1 MAKPN
6 NDYNLKQNELNSK
19 NNNNLGITS
28 FCNFRK
34 KGFTLI
40 EIMAIIIL
48 LSVISIIIYPV
59 INNTISKSEDDL
71 YDQQIEELVRL
82 SNAWVAGNAI
92 DLVPKEGFT
101 YDLTFEELA
110 TQGYIV
116 EKDIINPKTGE
127 VFPGCMKVTY
137 NSVDSNY
144 NVSYDE
150 ACEAETGDVTPI
162 INLVVDEG
170 VINSAGY
177 AVRDFNVRVSGS
189 NIASY
194 KYCTGTRE
202 CEPIVSVNGNSG
214 NIAITNEGITYVCVI
229 GKKGSK
235 TTKKLCK
242 SYKLDKSDF
251 VMGELVIDGTLGENG
266 WYTSDVKLSV
276 KDVEGVTSKLNINSI
291 TENTKGTEVILT
303 STSKSGKTGTKK
315 YTVKVDKTAPVAGTL
330 NVIGT
335 KGGNGWFLSDVVFIV
350 NNGSDNLSGH
360 ASTTSTHTSITS
372 NTTGTEVIVTTKD
385 KAGNRATRSY
395 VIKVNKSIPAAGELV
410 IDGTL
415 GDNGWY
421 TSDVN
426 LSVKDEVGVTSTL
439 NINKI
444 NYDTAG
450 TEIIMTSINNLTGAS
465 KTTKYTIKVDKTKPI
480 VGELVIS
487 GVKGDNDW
495 YKGNVTFSVKN
506 GSDSMSGHSKTT
518 SSITSITKDTKGT
531 KVVVTTKDKAGNTNT
546 KEYIVKMDKTAPVAG
561 TLTISGTKGSGD
573 WYLSDVT
580 FTINDG
586 SDATSGHAKTTSTHT
601 SVVGNTSGTVVT
613 VTTTDKAGNTA
624 TRKYTIKINKDAPTA
639 GKLVVDGTLGE
650 NGWYVSDVKLSVNDV
665 AGVTSTLNITKITSD
680 TAGTEVTMTSKNN
693 TTGAVNVT
701 KHTIKVDKTKPT
713 VGELVISGTK
723 GDNGW
728 YKSNVE
734 FSVKNGSD
742 SMSGHSKTTSSITSI
757 TKDTKG
763 TKVVVT
769 TKDKAG
775 NTNTKEYIVKM
786 DKTAPVAGTL
796 TISGTKGS
804 GDWYLSDVTFTIND
818 GSDATSGHAKTTS
831 THTSVTGNTS
841 GTKVVVT
848 TVDNAGNIATREYTI
863 KIDKNK
869 PAAGTLVIDGTLGEN
884 EWYTSDVKLSVNDP
898 TGVTSTLNVTEITGD
913 TAGTEVVMTSK
924 NNATGAVNVTKY
936 TVKIDKTKP
945 TVGELVIS
953 GTKGDNGWYKS
964 NVEFSVKNG
973 SDSMSGHAT
982 TTSSISSITKDTKGT
997 KVVVTTKDK
1006 AGNTSTKEY
1015 TVKMDKTAP
1024 IPGTLTISGTK
1035 GLGEWYLSDV
1045 TLTVNNGSDSTSGHA
1060 STTSTH
1066 TRVVG
1071 NTSGTEVTVTTKDNA
1086 GNIATRKYTIR
1097 IDKNEPT
1104 AGTLIIDGTLGE
1116 NGWYTSDVKL
1126 SASDVNGVTSTL
1138 NITEITSDTAG
1149 TEVVMTSKNNATGAV
1164 KVTKYTVKVD
1174 KTKPTVG
1181 ELVISGTKGNNG
1193 WYKSNVTFSVTNGSD
1208 SMSGHATTTSS
1219 ISSITTDTTGTKVV
1233 VTTKDKAG
1241 NTSTKEYTIK
1251 MDKTAPTAGTATFAG
1266 TLSNGWYTTNVSIGV
1281 MNGSD
1286 ATSGHASTTSNLTS
1300 ITYNTTSTMVIIT
1313 TIDNAGN
1320 SSTRT
1325 YTIKVDKNAPTITAK
1340 SSSFEI
1346 ETGTNNATS
1355 TYFNYSYSTSG
1366 GSISCNPSSTGSL
1379 SAGTHTITCTVTGGN
1394 KKTATATT
1402 TITIKVLPL
1411 AVDNS
1416 GANKPVL
1423 YTNMIPVVY
1432 DGTKWLYSDGTQ
1444 TNWYNYTDKQWAN
1457 AVVLNPGL
1465 TKTVGQEVTEEEVS
1479 LWYVWIPRYKYTIFN
1494 GNNEGVPE
1502 QLINVTFESGTNRT
1516 GTVTCTDNADG
1527 SETCSTITNGTSTY
1541 THPAF
1546 KFGNTEL
1553 TGFWVGKFEV
1563 SGSTSAITV
1572 KPNVTSLRSQTVSS
1586 FFTAIQ
1592 NVKTTYGI
1600 NNADSH
1606 MMKNMEWGAVAYLK
1620 QSKYGLGTTDIAV
1633 NTNSSFYTG
1642 GGQSDA
1648 YKTNAAQSTT
1658 GNIYGVYDMSGGA
1671 WEYVMGNMKNS
1682 SNSFYSSNAGFT
1694 TAPDAKYYDSY
1705 KYDSSS
1711 NTTHA
1716 RGKLGDATKETLAT
1730 FGSNAGGWYSDYA
1743 NFPYS
1748 SFSWFIRGGYYG
1760 NGAHAGVFFFIVNSG
1775 GYSSYYSA
1783 RAVLSAQ

>member
-6 NDYNLKQNELNSK
+6 NDYNLKQNDLNSK

-28 FCNFRK
+28 FCSFRK

-48 LSVISIIIYPV
+48 LSVISLIVYPI
-59 INNTISKSEDDL
+59 INNTISKSKDDL
-71 YDQQIEELVRL
+71 YNQQIEELVRL
-82 SNAWVAGNAI
+82 SNVWIAGNAI

-110 TQGYIV
+110 TKGYVV

-150 ACEAETGDVTPI
+150 TCEAETVDITPI

-177 AVRDFNVRVSGS
+177 AVRDFNVKVIGS

-214 NIAITNEGITYVCVI
+214 NIAITNEGTTYVCVI

-276 KDVEGVTSKLNINSI
+276 RDVEGVTSKLNINSI
-291 TENTKGTEVILT
+291 TENTKGTEIILT

-335 KGGNGWFLSDVVFIV
+335 KGGNGWYLSDVVFIV
-350 NNGSDNLSGH
+350 NNGSDDLSGH

-385 KAGNRATRSY
+385 NAGNTATRSY

-415 GDNGWY
+415 GENGWY

-444 NYDTAG
+444 DYDTAG

-465 KTTKYTIKVDKTKPI
+465 TTTKYTIKVDKTKPI

-495 YKGNVTFSVKN
+495 YKGDVTFSVKD

-561 TLTISGTKGSGD
+561 TLTISGTKGLGD

-586 SDATSGHAKTTSTHT
+586 SDATSGHATTTSTHT
-601 SVVGNTSGTVVT
+601 SVVGNTSGTEVI

-650 NGWYVSDVKLSVNDV
+650 NGWYTSNVKLSVNDV
-665 AGVTSTLNITKITSD
+665 AGVTSTLNITEITSD
-680 TAGTEVTMTSKNN
+680 TAGTEVVMTSKNN
-693 TTGAVNVT
+693 TTGAVSVT
-701 KHTIKVDKTKPT
+701 KYTVKIDKTKPT

-728 YKSNVE
+728 YKSNVT

-757 TKDTKG
+757 TKDTTG

-775 NTNTKEYIVKM
+775 NTATKTYTVM
-786 DKTAPVAGTL
+786 VDKTAPVAGTL
-796 TISGTKGS
+796 TISGTKGV
-804 GDWYLSDVTFTIND
+804 GDWYLSDVTLKVND
-818 GSDATSGHAKTTS
+818 GSDATSGHNSTTS
-831 THTSVTGNTS
+831 SHTSVTGNTS
-841 GTKVVVT
+841 GTKVTVT
-848 TVDNAGNIATREYTI
+848 TKDNAGNIATREYTI

-964 NVEFSVKNG
+964 NVTFSVKNG
-973 SDSMSGHAT
+973 SDSMSGHAS
-982 TTSSISSITKDTKGT
+982 TTSSISSITSDTKGT
-997 KVVVTTKDK
+997 KVVVTTKDM

-1086 GNIATRKYTIR
+1086 GNTATRKYTIR

-1138 NITEITSDTAG
+1138 NITEITSDTSG

-1164 KVTKYTVKVD
+1164 KVTNYTVKVD
-1174 KTKPTVG
+1174 KTKPTIG

-1193 WYKSNVTFSVTNGSD
+1193 WYKSNVTFSVKNGSD

-1219 ISSITTDTTGTKVV
+1219 ISSITSDTKGTKVTL
-1233 VTTKDKAG
+1233 TTKDNAG

-1266 TLSNGWYTTNVSIGV
+1266 TLSNGWYTSNVSIGV

-1286 ATSGHASTTSNLTS
+1286 ATSGHASTTSNVTS
-1300 ITYNTTSTMVIIT
+1300 ITYNTTSTVVIIT
-1313 TIDNAGN
+1313 TTDNAGN
-1320 SSTRT
+1320 SSTRS

-1340 SSSFEI
+1340 SSRFEI
-1346 ETGTNNATS
+1346 EPGTSNATS
-1355 TYFNYSYSTSG
+1355 TYFNYSYSKSG

-1379 SAGTHTITCTVTGGN
+1379 SAGTHTITCTATGGN

-1402 TITIKVLPL
+1402 TLVVKSSSVY
-1411 AVDNS
+1411 ADNS
-1416 GANKPVL
+1416 GANVPVL
-1423 YTNMIPVVY
+1423 YNNMVPIKYENNKWVVADTSQKWY
-1432 DGTKWLYSDGTQ
+1432 DYDAKE
-1444 TNWYNYTDKQWAN
+1444 WAN
-1457 AVVLNPGL
+1457 AVIL
-1465 TKTVGQEVTEEEVS
+1465 TDAIMQGAGYKSVGDEITEDEVAQ
-1479 LWYVWIPRYKYTIFN
+1479 WYVWIPRYKYTIFN
-1494 GNNEGVPE
+1494 VKGEVVKE
-1502 QLINVTFESGTNRT
+1502 QLIDVTFESGVSRT
-1516 GTVTCTDNADG
+1516 GTVTCSDNADG
-1527 SETCSTITNGTSTY
+1527 SETCIDSTNGSIKNGTSTY

-1563 SGSTSAITV
+1563 GGNLAANNLILTI
-1572 KPNVTSLRSQTVSS
+1572 PNVPSLRYLSI
-1586 FFTAIQ
+1586 FELFGLIQ
-1592 NVKTTYGI
+1592 Y
-1600 NNADSH
+1600 NNTEYFMTGADAH
-1606 MMKNMEWGAVAYLK
+1606 MIKNMEWGAVAYLK

-1633 NTNSSFYTG
+1633 NTSSSYYTG
-1642 GGQSDA
+1642 GGTANA
-1648 YKTNAAQSTT
+1648 YKTNVAQSTT

-1671 WEYVMGNMKNS
+1671 WDRVMGNYNDTIG
-1682 SNSFYSSNAGFT
+1682 NAIGNTEYSSMLAEI
-1694 TAPDAKYYDSY
+1694 YYD
-1705 KYDSSS
+1705 KYTS
-1711 NTTHA
+1711 T
-1716 RGKLGDATKETLAT
+1716 GKLGDATIETR
-1730 FGSNAGGWYSDYA
+1730 GWYGDYVL
-1743 NFPYS
+1743 FPNS
-1748 SFSWFIRGGYYG
+1748 SFPWFTRGGGFDYDSS
-1760 NGAHAGVFFFIVNSG
+1760 AGVFSFIYTDG
-1775 GYSSYYSA
+1775 GAYDDGTT
-1783 RAVLSAQ
+1783 RIVLSDLST

>member
-59 INNTISKSEDDL
+59 INNTISKSKDDL

-150 ACEAETGDVTPI
+150 TCEAETGDVTPI

-177 AVRDFNVRVSGS
+177 AVRDFNVKVLGS

-276 KDVEGVTSKLNINSI
+276 RDVEGVTSKLNINSI

-350 NNGSDNLSGH
+350 NDGSDNLSGH

-385 KAGNRATRSY
+385 KAGNTSTRSY

-415 GDNGWY
+415 GENGWY

-495 YKGNVTFSVKN
+495 YKGDVTFSVKN

-601 SVVGNTSGTVVT
+601 SVSGNTSGTVVT

-650 NGWYVSDVKLSVNDV
+650 NGWYVSDVKLSVQDV
-665 AGVTSTLNITKITSD
+665 TGVTSKLNITEITSD
-680 TAGTEVTMTSKNN
+680 TAGTEVTMTSKNS

-701 KHTIKVDKTKPT
+701 KHTI
-713 VGELVISGTK
+713 
-723 GDNGW
+723 
-728 YKSNVE
+728 
-734 FSVKNGSD
+734 
-742 SMSGHSKTTSSITSI
+742 
-757 TKDTKG
+757 
-763 TKVVVT
+763 
-769 TKDKAG
+769 
-775 NTNTKEYIVKM
+775 
-786 DKTAPVAGTL
+786 
-796 TISGTKGS
+796 
-804 GDWYLSDVTFTIND
+804 
-818 GSDATSGHAKTTS
+818 
-831 THTSVTGNTS
+831 
-841 GTKVVVT
+841 
-848 TVDNAGNIATREYTI
+848 
-863 KIDKNK
+863 
-869 PAAGTLVIDGTLGEN
+869 
-884 EWYTSDVKLSVNDP
+884 
-898 TGVTSTLNVTEITGD
+898 
-913 TAGTEVVMTSK
+913 
-924 NNATGAVNVTKY
+924 
-936 TVKIDKTKP
+936 
-945 TVGELVIS
+945 
-953 GTKGDNGWYKS
+953 
-964 NVEFSVKNG
+964 
-973 SDSMSGHAT
+973 
-982 TTSSISSITKDTKGT
+982 
-997 KVVVTTKDK
+997 
-1006 AGNTSTKEY
+1006 
-1015 TVKMDKTAP
+1015 
-1024 IPGTLTISGTK
+1024 
-1035 GLGEWYLSDV
+1035 
-1045 TLTVNNGSDSTSGHA
+1045 
-1060 STTSTH
+1060 
-1066 TRVVG
+1066 
-1071 NTSGTEVTVTTKDNA
+1071 
-1086 GNIATRKYTIR
+1086 
-1097 IDKNEPT
+1097 
-1104 AGTLIIDGTLGE
+1104 
-1116 NGWYTSDVKL
+1116 
-1126 SASDVNGVTSTL
+1126 
-1138 NITEITSDTAG
+1138 
-1149 TEVVMTSKNNATGAV
+1149 
-1164 KVTKYTVKVD
+1164 KVD

-1193 WYKSNVTFSVTNGSD
+1193 WYKSNVTFSVKNGSD
-1208 SMSGHATTTSS
+1208 ALSGHSSTASS
-1219 ISSITTDTTGTKVV
+1219 ISSITTNTKGTNVV

-1241 NTSTKEYTIK
+1241 NSATK
-1251 MDKTAPTAGTATFAG
+1251 
-1266 TLSNGWYTTNVSIGV
+1266 
-1281 MNGSD
+1281 
-1286 ATSGHASTTSNLTS
+1286 
-1300 ITYNTTSTMVIIT
+1300 
-1313 TIDNAGN
+1313 
-1320 SSTRT
+1320 T
-1325 YTIKVDKNAPTITAK
+1325 YTIKVDKTKPTITAK
-1340 SSSFEI
+1340 GTSFEI
-1346 ETGTNNATS
+1346 EKGTNKNSS
-1355 TYFNYSYSTSG
+1355 TYFNTPKFGISG
-1366 GSISCNPSSTGSL
+1366 GSMNCSPATTGSL
-1379 SAGTHTITCTVTGGN
+1379 SSGTHTLTCTATGGN
-1394 KKTATATT
+1394 GNQAKATVSLVVKAMY
-1402 TITIKVLPL
+1402 
-1411 AVDNS
+1411 ADGS
-1416 GANKPVL
+1416 GANIPEL
-1423 YTNMIPVVY
+1423 YKNMVPIKYENNRWIVA
-1432 DGTKWLYSDGTQ
+1432 DLYSK
-1444 TNWYNYTDKQWAN
+1444 WYDYNAKQWAN

-1465 TKTVGQEVTEEEVS
+1465 TKAVGQEVTEEEVS
-1479 LWYVWIPRYKYTIFN
+1479 LWYVWLPRYKYTVFN
-1494 GNNEGVPE
+1494 GNNGSVSE
-1502 QLINVTFESGTNRT
+1502 QLINVTFESGTNST
-1516 GTVTCTDNADG
+1516 GTVKCTDNF
-1527 SETCSTITNGTSTY
+1527 STNGKSEVCTDSTNGSIKNGISTY

-1546 KFGNTEL
+1546 TFGNTAL
-1553 TGFWVGKFEV
+1553 KGIWIGKFEL
-1563 SGSTSAITV
+1563 SATDSSCINDGTNIQCNKV
-1572 KPNVTSLRSQTVSS
+1572 LTIVTKPNVRSWMKAETVN
-1586 FFTAIQ
+1586 FFTSIKNAA
-1592 NVKTTYGI
+1592 TTYGI
-1600 NNADSH
+1600 SNADSH
-1606 MMKNMEWGAVAYLK
+1606 MIKNMEWGAAAYLK
-1620 QSKYGLGTTDIAV
+1620 QSKYGLGNTIMK
-1633 NTNSSFYTG
+1633 TNSNSSCYTG
-1642 GGQSDA
+1642 GGTGDA
-1648 YKTNAAQSTT
+1648 YKTNVMQSTT
-1658 GNIYGVYDMSGGA
+1658 GNVYGVYDMSGGCF
-1671 WEYVMGNMKNS
+1671 EYVMGFELNS
-1682 SNSFYSSNAGFT
+1682 NNQFNTAKSSFT
-1694 TAPDAKYYDSY
+1694 TEPNFKYYDKY
-1705 KYDSSS
+1705 KYESVDYPQGALTFS
-1711 NTTHA
+1711 
-1716 RGKLGDATKETLAT
+1716 RGKLGDATKETLKKYGVREGGWNGEIAT
-1730 FGSNAGGWYSDYA
+1730 FPYRSNLT
-1743 NFPYS
+1743 
-1748 SFSWFIRGGYYG
+1748 FIRGGCYEDAS
-1760 NGAHAGVFFFIVNSG
+1760 NGVNIKAGIFYFTYTSVYAMNLHTT
-1775 GYSSYYSA
+1775 
-1783 RAVLSAQ
+1783 RAVLTAQ

>member
-177 AVRDFNVRVSGS
+177 AVRDFNVKVLGS

-276 KDVEGVTSKLNINSI
+276 RDVEGVTSKLNINSI

-350 NNGSDNLSGH
+350 NDGSDNLSGH

-385 KAGNRATRSY
+385 KAGNTSTRSY

-495 YKGNVTFSVKN
+495 YKGDVRFSVKD

-580 FTINDG
+580 FKVNDG

-601 SVVGNTSGTVVT
+601 SVSGNTSGTVVT

-650 NGWYVSDVKLSVNDV
+650 NGWYVSDVKLSVQDV
-665 AGVTSTLNITKITSD
+665 TGVTSKLNITEITSD

-723 GDNGW
+723 G
-728 YKSNVE
+728 
-734 FSVKNGSD
+734 
-742 SMSGHSKTTSSITSI
+742 
-757 TKDTKG
+757 
-763 TKVVVT
+763 
-769 TKDKAG
+769 
-775 NTNTKEYIVKM
+775 
-786 DKTAPVAGTL
+786 
-796 TISGTKGS
+796 
-804 GDWYLSDVTFTIND
+804 
-818 GSDATSGHAKTTS
+818 
-831 THTSVTGNTS
+831 
-841 GTKVVVT
+841 
-848 TVDNAGNIATREYTI
+848 
-863 KIDKNK
+863 
-869 PAAGTLVIDGTLGEN
+869 
-884 EWYTSDVKLSVNDP
+884 
-898 TGVTSTLNVTEITGD
+898 
-913 TAGTEVVMTSK
+913 
-924 NNATGAVNVTKY
+924 
-936 TVKIDKTKP
+936 
-945 TVGELVIS
+945 
-953 GTKGDNGWYKS
+953 
-964 NVEFSVKNG
+964 
-973 SDSMSGHAT
+973 
-982 TTSSISSITKDTKGT
+982 
-997 KVVVTTKDK
+997 
-1006 AGNTSTKEY
+1006 
-1015 TVKMDKTAP
+1015 
-1024 IPGTLTISGTK
+1024 
-1035 GLGEWYLSDV
+1035 
-1045 TLTVNNGSDSTSGHA
+1045 
-1060 STTSTH
+1060 
-1066 TRVVG
+1066 
-1071 NTSGTEVTVTTKDNA
+1071 
-1086 GNIATRKYTIR
+1086 
-1097 IDKNEPT
+1097 
-1104 AGTLIIDGTLGE
+1104 
-1116 NGWYTSDVKL
+1116 
-1126 SASDVNGVTSTL
+1126 
-1138 NITEITSDTAG
+1138 
-1149 TEVVMTSKNNATGAV
+1149 
-1164 KVTKYTVKVD
+1164 
-1174 KTKPTVG
+1174 
-1181 ELVISGTKGNNG
+1181 NNG
-1193 WYKSNVTFSVTNGSD
+1193 WYKSNVTFSVKNGSD
-1208 SMSGHATTTSS
+1208 ALSGHSSTASS
-1219 ISSITTDTTGTKVV
+1219 ISSITTNTKGTNVV

-1241 NTSTKEYTIK
+1241 NSATK
-1251 MDKTAPTAGTATFAG
+1251 
-1266 TLSNGWYTTNVSIGV
+1266 
-1281 MNGSD
+1281 
-1286 ATSGHASTTSNLTS
+1286 
-1300 ITYNTTSTMVIIT
+1300 
-1313 TIDNAGN
+1313 
-1320 SSTRT
+1320 T
-1325 YTIKVDKNAPTITAK
+1325 YTIKVDKTKPTITAK
-1340 SSSFEI
+1340 GTSFEI
-1346 ETGTNNATS
+1346 EKGTNKNSS
-1355 TYFNYSYSTSG
+1355 TYFNTPKFGISG
-1366 GSISCNPSSTGSL
+1366 GSMNCSPATTGSL
-1379 SAGTHTITCTVTGGN
+1379 SSGTHTLTCTATGGN
-1394 KKTATATT
+1394 GNQAKATVSLVVKAMY
-1402 TITIKVLPL
+1402 
-1411 AVDNS
+1411 ADGS
-1416 GANKPVL
+1416 GANIPEL
-1423 YTNMIPVVY
+1423 YKNMVPIKYENNRWIVA
-1432 DGTKWLYSDGTQ
+1432 DLYSK
-1444 TNWYNYTDKQWAN
+1444 WYDYNAKQWAN

-1465 TKTVGQEVTEEEVS
+1465 TKAVGQEVTEEEVS
-1479 LWYVWIPRYKYTIFN
+1479 LWYVWLPRYKYTVFN
-1494 GNNEGVPE
+1494 GNNGSVSE
-1502 QLINVTFESGTNRT
+1502 QLINVTFESGTNST
-1516 GTVTCTDNADG
+1516 GTVKCTDNF
-1527 SETCSTITNGTSTY
+1527 STNGKSEVCTDSTNGSIKNGISTY

-1546 KFGNTEL
+1546 TFGNTAL
-1553 TGFWVGKFEV
+1553 KGIWIGKFEL
-1563 SGSTSAITV
+1563 SATDSSCINDGTNIQCNKV
-1572 KPNVTSLRSQTVSS
+1572 LTIVTKPNVRSWMKAETVN
-1586 FFTAIQ
+1586 FFTSIKNAA
-1592 NVKTTYGI
+1592 TTYGI
-1600 NNADSH
+1600 SNADSH
-1606 MMKNMEWGAVAYLK
+1606 MIKNMEWGAAAYLK
-1620 QSKYGLGTTDIAV
+1620 QSKYGLGNTIMK
-1633 NTNSSFYTG
+1633 TNSNSSCYTG
-1642 GGQSDA
+1642 GGTGDA
-1648 YKTNAAQSTT
+1648 YKTNVMQSTT
-1658 GNIYGVYDMSGGA
+1658 GNVYGVYDMSGGCF
-1671 WEYVMGNMKNS
+1671 EYVMGFELNS
-1682 SNSFYSSNAGFT
+1682 NNQFNTAKSSFT
-1694 TAPDAKYYDSY
+1694 TEPNFKYYDKY
-1705 KYDSSS
+1705 KYESVDYPQGALTFS
-1711 NTTHA
+1711 
-1716 RGKLGDATKETLAT
+1716 RGKLGDATKETLKKY
-1730 FGSNAGGWYSDYA
+1730 GVREGGWNGEIA
-1743 NFPYS
+1743 NFPYRS
-1748 SFSWFIRGGYYG
+1748 NLTFIRGGCYEDAS
-1760 NGAHAGVFFFIVNSG
+1760 NGVNIKAGIFYFTYTPVYAINLHTT
-1775 GYSSYYSA
+1775 
-1783 RAVLSAQ
+1783 RAVLTAQ

>member
-177 AVRDFNVRVSGS
+177 AVRDFNVKVLGS

-276 KDVEGVTSKLNINSI
+276 RDVEGVTSKLNINSI

-350 NNGSDNLSGH
+350 NDGSDNLSGH

-385 KAGNRATRSY
+385 KAGNTSTRSY

-495 YKGNVTFSVKN
+495 YKGDVRFSVKD

-580 FTINDG
+580 FKVNDG

-601 SVVGNTSGTVVT
+601 SVSGNTSGTVVT

-650 NGWYVSDVKLSVNDV
+650 NGWYVSDVKLSVQDV
-665 AGVTSTLNITKITSD
+665 TGVTSKLNITEITSD

-723 GDNGW
+723 G
-728 YKSNVE
+728 
-734 FSVKNGSD
+734 
-742 SMSGHSKTTSSITSI
+742 
-757 TKDTKG
+757 
-763 TKVVVT
+763 
-769 TKDKAG
+769 
-775 NTNTKEYIVKM
+775 
-786 DKTAPVAGTL
+786 
-796 TISGTKGS
+796 
-804 GDWYLSDVTFTIND
+804 
-818 GSDATSGHAKTTS
+818 
-831 THTSVTGNTS
+831 
-841 GTKVVVT
+841 
-848 TVDNAGNIATREYTI
+848 
-863 KIDKNK
+863 
-869 PAAGTLVIDGTLGEN
+869 
-884 EWYTSDVKLSVNDP
+884 
-898 TGVTSTLNVTEITGD
+898 
-913 TAGTEVVMTSK
+913 
-924 NNATGAVNVTKY
+924 
-936 TVKIDKTKP
+936 
-945 TVGELVIS
+945 
-953 GTKGDNGWYKS
+953 
-964 NVEFSVKNG
+964 
-973 SDSMSGHAT
+973 
-982 TTSSISSITKDTKGT
+982 
-997 KVVVTTKDK
+997 
-1006 AGNTSTKEY
+1006 
-1015 TVKMDKTAP
+1015 
-1024 IPGTLTISGTK
+1024 
-1035 GLGEWYLSDV
+1035 
-1045 TLTVNNGSDSTSGHA
+1045 
-1060 STTSTH
+1060 
-1066 TRVVG
+1066 
-1071 NTSGTEVTVTTKDNA
+1071 
-1086 GNIATRKYTIR
+1086 
-1097 IDKNEPT
+1097 
-1104 AGTLIIDGTLGE
+1104 
-1116 NGWYTSDVKL
+1116 
-1126 SASDVNGVTSTL
+1126 
-1138 NITEITSDTAG
+1138 
-1149 TEVVMTSKNNATGAV
+1149 
-1164 KVTKYTVKVD
+1164 
-1174 KTKPTVG
+1174 
-1181 ELVISGTKGNNG
+1181 NNG
-1193 WYKSNVTFSVTNGSD
+1193 WYKSNVTFSVKNGSD
-1208 SMSGHATTTSS
+1208 ALSGHSSTASS
-1219 ISSITTDTTGTKVV
+1219 ISSITTNTKGTNVV

-1241 NTSTKEYTIK
+1241 NSATK
-1251 MDKTAPTAGTATFAG
+1251 
-1266 TLSNGWYTTNVSIGV
+1266 
-1281 MNGSD
+1281 
-1286 ATSGHASTTSNLTS
+1286 
-1300 ITYNTTSTMVIIT
+1300 
-1313 TIDNAGN
+1313 
-1320 SSTRT
+1320 T
-1325 YTIKVDKNAPTITAK
+1325 YTIKVDKTKPTITAK
-1340 SSSFEI
+1340 GTSFEI
-1346 ETGTNNATS
+1346 EKGTNKNSS
-1355 TYFNYSYSTSG
+1355 TYFNTPKFGISG
-1366 GSISCNPSSTGSL
+1366 GSMNCSPATTGSL
-1379 SAGTHTITCTVTGGN
+1379 SSGTHTLTCTATGGN
-1394 KKTATATT
+1394 GNQAKATVSLVVKAMY
-1402 TITIKVLPL
+1402 
-1411 AVDNS
+1411 ADGS
-1416 GANKPVL
+1416 GANIPEL
-1423 YTNMIPVVY
+1423 YKNMVPIKYENNRWIVA
-1432 DGTKWLYSDGTQ
+1432 DLYSK
-1444 TNWYNYTDKQWAN
+1444 WYDYNAKQWAN

-1465 TKTVGQEVTEEEVS
+1465 TKAVGQEVTEEEVS
-1479 LWYVWIPRYKYTIFN
+1479 LWYVWLPRYKYTVFN
-1494 GNNEGVPE
+1494 GNNGSVSE
-1502 QLINVTFESGTNRT
+1502 QLINVTFESGTNST
-1516 GTVTCTDNADG
+1516 GTVKCTDNF
-1527 SETCSTITNGTSTY
+1527 STNGKSEVCTDSTNGSIKNGISTY

-1546 KFGNTEL
+1546 TFGNTAL
-1553 TGFWVGKFEV
+1553 KGIWIGKFEL
-1563 SGSTSAITV
+1563 SATDSSCINDGTNIQCNKV
-1572 KPNVTSLRSQTVSS
+1572 LTIVTKPNVRSWMKAETVN
-1586 FFTAIQ
+1586 FFTSIKNAA
-1592 NVKTTYGI
+1592 TTYGI
-1600 NNADSH
+1600 SNADSH
-1606 MMKNMEWGAVAYLK
+1606 MIKNMEWGAAAYLK
-1620 QSKYGLGTTDIAV
+1620 QSKYGLGNTIMK
-1633 NTNSSFYTG
+1633 TNSNSSCYTG
-1642 GGQSDA
+1642 GGTGDA
-1648 YKTNAAQSTT
+1648 YKTNVMQSTT
-1658 GNIYGVYDMSGGA
+1658 GNVYGVYDMSGGCF
-1671 WEYVMGNMKNS
+1671 EYVMGFELNS
-1682 SNSFYSSNAGFT
+1682 NNQFNTAKSSFT
-1694 TAPDAKYYDSY
+1694 TEPNFKYYDKY
-1705 KYDSSS
+1705 KYESVDYPQGALTFS
-1711 NTTHA
+1711 
-1716 RGKLGDATKETLAT
+1716 RGKLGDATKETLKKYGVREGGWNGEIAT
-1730 FGSNAGGWYSDYA
+1730 FPYRSNLT
-1743 NFPYS
+1743 
-1748 SFSWFIRGGYYG
+1748 FIRGGCYEDAS
-1760 NGAHAGVFFFIVNSG
+1760 NGVNIKAGIFYFTYTPVYAMNLHTT
-1775 GYSSYYSA
+1775 
-1783 RAVLSAQ
+1783 RAVLTAQ